1 MSNKVA
7 ASFGVVMAAF
17 IVLAIA
23 VLGFS
28 ALKHAR
34 HNTASHNKQ
43 HHAQVDAWITHMRR
57 KTWRNTRINR
67 DVEMQVPPPP
77 ELPCRP
83 ERARVHTGPSRVS
96 RMGRLSFA
104 RANQRVQLCDVPL
117 TPFHQGQRGVTP
129 AGFF

>member
-7 ASFGVVMAAF
+7 ASFGIVMAAF

-34 HNTASHNKQ
+34 HNTASHNQQ
-43 HHAQVDAWITHMRR
+43 HHAQVDAWIARMRR
-57 KTWRNTRINR
+57 KTWRNTRIDR
-67 DVEMQVPPPP
+67 DVEMQVSP
-77 ELPCRP
+77 ELPRRP
-83 ERARVHTGPSRVS
+83 EIARVRTGPSRVS
-96 RMGRLSFA
+96 RMGKHNFA
-104 RANQRVQLCDVPL
+104 HANQRVQFCDVPL
-117 TPFHQGQRGVTP
+117 TPVHQGQRGATP

>member
-34 HNTASHNKQ
+34 HNTASHNQQ
-43 HHAQVDAWITHMRR
+43 HHAQVDAWIARMRR
-57 KTWRNTRINR
+57 KTWRNTRVDR
-67 DVEMQVPPPP
+67 DVEMQAPPP
-77 ELPCRP
+77 ELPRRP
-83 ERARVHTGPSRVS
+83 ESARVRFGPSRVS
-96 RMGRLSFA
+96 RMGRLNFA
-104 RANQRVQLCDVPL
+104 HTNQRIQFCDVPL
-117 TPFHQGQRGVTP
+117 TPIHQGQRGVTT